1 MNKDVENKKAFFY
14 KCIYVI
20 HFLVIYGCSTE
31 VFVQPEIP
39 NILNKSKTFKYDITD
54 KFSNFLN
61 TPDNSNLN
69 QEYNINLEFKDSID
83 VEELEIYLVKSNS
96 NDTIFKSVGV
106 DEISP
111 IINEFGSYDIIIIPE
126 LKTETKDRAII
137 FNDTIKIIDYI
148 SLYYQENWNDFIS
161 SNQSQFINNSSFLTF
176 LDIPSSEITINAT
189 KTFNNFDKCKELKI
203 SLKYAIDQK
212 NRASGQNLISRPYF
226 DLFLSDKKV
235 LNVNNGIDSS
245 EEEHQIYYSNISNE
259 FQLEFKKKL
268 TYKFS
273 NWKVIA
279 GSSNTIVENDTIF
292 TFAYDTLKHIG
303 YPKFVRATDTDTS
316 ATVNIN
322 NSLNK
327 LSFYLEKQTTN
338 NSVLYGQTN
347 FNLDLDGEPF
357 ELNTGAGNY
366 ILNFNLEESFSPK
379 ISLNY
384 GNDISKNKNQFT
396 LYVLNLE
403 IFCL

>member
-1 MNKDVENKKAFFY
+1 MKKNVKNKKAFFY

-20 HFLVIYGCSTE
+20 HLLVIYGCTTE

-39 NILNKSKTFKYDITD
+39 EIIYKTKTFKYDITD

-69 QEYNINLEFKDSID
+69 QEYNINLEFKDSINVD
-83 VEELEIYLVKSNS
+83 ELEIYLIKSNS
-96 NDTIFKSVGV
+96 NDTIFQSVGV

-126 LKTETKDRAII
+126 LKTEINQREII
-137 FNDTIKIIDYI
+137 FNDTIRIRDYI
-148 SLYYQENWNDFIS
+148 SLHYQENWNNFIS
-161 SNQSQFINNSSFLTF
+161 SNQLQFINNNSFLTF
-176 LDIPSSEITINAT
+176 LDIPSSEISIDAT
-189 KTFNNFDKCKELKI
+189 KTFNNFDKCNELLV

-212 NRASGQNLISRPYF
+212 NRVSGQNLISRPYF

-235 LNVNNGIDSS
+235 LNINNGKDSS
-245 EEEHQIYYSNISNE
+245 EEEQQIYFSNISNE

-273 NWKVIA
+273 NWKVIP

-303 YPKFVRATDTDTS
+303 YPKFVRAIDTDTS
-316 ATVNIN
+316 ATININ
-322 NSLNK
+322 NSINK
-327 LSFYLEKQTTN
+327 LSFYFEKQNTN
-338 NSVLYGQTN
+338 NSIVYGQTN
-347 FNLDLDGEPF
+347 LNLDLDGEPF

-366 ILNFNLEESFSPK
+366 ILNFDLEESFSPK
-379 ISLNY
+379 INLNY

-396 LYVLNLE
+396 LYVLSLK

>member
-1 MNKDVENKKAFFY
+1 MNKDVENKNAFFY
-14 KCIYVI
+14 KFIYVI
-20 HFLVIYGCSTE
+20 HLLVIYGCSTE

-39 NILNKSKTFKYDITD
+39 NIINKSKTFKFDITD

-69 QEYNINLEFKDSID
+69 QEYNINLEFKDSIN
-83 VEELEIYLVKSNS
+83 VNELEIYLVKSNS

-111 IINEFGSYDIIIIPE
+111 IINEFGNYDIIIIPE
-126 LKTETKDRAII
+126 LKTETNDRAII
-137 FNDTIKIIDYI
+137 FNDTIRIIDYI
-148 SLYYQENWNDFIS
+148 SLHYQENWNDFIS
-161 SNQSQFINNSSFLTF
+161 SNQSLFINNSSFLTF
-176 LDIPSSEITINAT
+176 LDNPSSEISIDAT
-189 KTFNNFDKCKELKI
+189 KTFNNFDKCKELKV

-235 LNVNNGIDSS
+235 LNVNNGKDSF
-245 EEEHQIYYSNISNE
+245 EEKHQIYYSNISNE

-273 NWKVIA
+273 NWKVIP

-292 TFAYDTLKHIG
+292 TFAYDTLRHIG
-303 YPKFVRATDTDTS
+303 YPKFVRVTDTDTS

-322 NSLNK
+322 NSINK
-327 LSFYLEKQTTN
+327 LSFYIEKQTTN

-357 ELNTGAGNY
+357 ELNAGAGNY

-396 LYVLNLE
+396 LYVLSLK

>member
-1 MNKDVENKKAFFY
+1 M
-14 KCIYVI
+14 
-20 HFLVIYGCSTE
+20 LVIYGCSTE

-39 NILNKSKTFKYDITD
+39 NIINKSKTFKFDITD

-69 QEYNINLEFKDSID
+69 QEYNINLEFKDSINLD
-83 VEELEIYLVKSNS
+83 ELEIYLVKSNS

-111 IINEFGSYDIIIIPE
+111 IINEFGNYDIIIIPE
-126 LKTETKDRAII
+126 LKTETNDRAII
-137 FNDTIKIIDYI
+137 FNDTIRIIDYI
-148 SLYYQENWNDFIS
+148 SLHYQENWNDFIS
-161 SNQSQFINNSSFLTF
+161 SNQSLFINNSSFLTF
-176 LDIPSSEITINAT
+176 LDNPSSEISIDAT
-189 KTFNNFDKCKELKI
+189 KTFNNFDKCKELKV

-235 LNVNNGIDSS
+235 LNVNNGKDSF
-245 EEEHQIYYSNISNE
+245 EEKHQIYYSNISNE

-273 NWKVIA
+273 NWKVIP

-292 TFAYDTLKHIG
+292 TFAYDTLRHIG
-303 YPKFVRATDTDTS
+303 YPKFVRVTDTDTS

-322 NSLNK
+322 NSINK
-327 LSFYLEKQTTN
+327 LSFYIEKQTTN

-357 ELNTGAGNY
+357 ELNAGAGNY

>member
-1 MNKDVENKKAFFY
+1 MNKDVENKNAFFY
-14 KCIYVI
+14 KFIYVI
-20 HFLVIYGCSTE
+20 HLLVIYGCSTE

-39 NILNKSKTFKYDITD
+39 NIINKSKTFKFDITD

-69 QEYNINLEFKDSID
+69 QEYNINLEFKDSINVD
-83 VEELEIYLVKSNS
+83 ELEIYLVKSNS

-111 IINEFGSYDIIIIPE
+111 IINEFGNYDIIIIPE
-126 LKTETKDRAII
+126 LKTETNDRAII
-137 FNDTIKIIDYI
+137 FNDTIRIIDYI
-148 SLYYQENWNDFIS
+148 SLHYQENWNDFIS
-161 SNQSQFINNSSFLTF
+161 SNQSLFINNSSFLTF
-176 LDIPSSEITINAT
+176 LDNPSSEISIDAT
-189 KTFNNFDKCKELKI
+189 KTFNNFDKCKELKV

-235 LNVNNGIDSS
+235 LNVNNGKDSF
-245 EEEHQIYYSNISNE
+245 EEKHQIYYSNISNE

-273 NWKVIA
+273 NWKVIP

-292 TFAYDTLKHIG
+292 TFAYDTLRHIG
-303 YPKFVRATDTDTS
+303 YPKFVRVTDTDTS

-322 NSLNK
+322 NSINK
-327 LSFYLEKQTTN
+327 LSFYIEKQTTN

-357 ELNTGAGNY
+357 ELNAGAGNY

-396 LYVLNLE
+396 LYVLSLK

>member
-1 MNKDVENKKAFFY
+1 M
-14 KCIYVI
+14 
-20 HFLVIYGCSTE
+20 LVIYGCSTE

-39 NILNKSKTFKYDITD
+39 NIINKSKTFKFDITD

-69 QEYNINLEFKDSID
+69 QEYNINLEFKDSIN
-83 VEELEIYLVKSNS
+83 VNELEIYLVKSNS

-111 IINEFGSYDIIIIPE
+111 IINEFGNYDIIIIPE
-126 LKTETKDRAII
+126 LKTETNDRAII
-137 FNDTIKIIDYI
+137 FNDTIRIIDYI
-148 SLYYQENWNDFIS
+148 SLHYQENWNDFIS
-161 SNQSQFINNSSFLTF
+161 SNQSLFINNSSFLTF
-176 LDIPSSEITINAT
+176 LDNPSSEISIDAT
-189 KTFNNFDKCKELKI
+189 KTFNNFDKCKELKV

-235 LNVNNGIDSS
+235 LNVNNGKDSF
-245 EEEHQIYYSNISNE
+245 EEKHQIYYSNISNE

-273 NWKVIA
+273 NWKVIP

-292 TFAYDTLKHIG
+292 TFAYDTLRHIG
-303 YPKFVRATDTDTS
+303 YPKFVRVTDTDTS

-322 NSLNK
+322 NSINK
-327 LSFYLEKQTTN
+327 LSFYIEKQTTN

-357 ELNTGAGNY
+357 ELNAGAGNY

-396 LYVLNLE
+396 LYVLSLK